1 MNSKSKYNSLSVAV
15 LASLIVLGSPAQAQ
29 WTSSVGTG
37 ATLEETVTPGVG
49 LICGSGCWG
58 LGCW

>member
-1 MNSKSKYNSLSVAV
+1 MKLNNDVKELNVNEVEVKEV
-15 LASLIVLGSPAQAQ
+15 LLEEV
-29 WTSSVGTG
+29 T
-37 ATLEETVTPGVG
+37 TLEETVTPGVG